1 MSAIPYT
8 KMDTL
13 YKILDILLDTMGV
26 DQVKEH
32 CEKKSQSQSQSQDVE
47 DVDELVEQVKTL
59 TLNNN
64 LPHSLAAPVDE
75 LTTALA
81 NLSVK
86 EKKQEG
92 IRCDARIYGD
102 KLEIP
107 GTKSPKGTPYVCYKP
122 AQCDRKA
129 SMRIP
134 TEDDGSLY
142 LCKLCFKR
150 YTARE
155 EMPVN
160 WHGFFDD
167 DGAPATSHF
176 VNGAWHRKKAANVKA
191 AE

>member
-1 MSAIPYT
+1 ME
-8 KMDTL
+8 TL
-13 YKILDILLDTMGV
+13 YKILDVLLDAIGV
-26 DQVKEH
+26 DEVKEH
-32 CEKKSQSQSQSQDVE
+32 CEKKSQSQSQSQSEDVE
-47 DVDELVEQVKTL
+47 ENVNDVVEQVKTL
-59 TLNNN
+59 TLGNN
-64 LPHSLAAPVDE
+64 LPHPPAASVDDLAS
-75 LTTALA
+75 ALA
-81 NLSVK
+81 TLSVN
-86 EKKQEG
+86 EKKQEV
-92 IRCDARIYGD
+92 IRCDARIYGE

-107 GTKSPKGTPYVCYKP
+107 GTKSPKGTPYACYKP

-176 VNGAWHRKKAANVKA
+176 VNGAWHRKKAASVKA
-191 AE
+191 A